1 MTTTYV
7 NAAGVQFVRDLL
19 AHIPRPDLEAARCIG
34 EWARNMGLEL
44 DPLQTD
50 VVTLHYRGKMA
61 VVASRMS
68 LTQALLTDWQGESG
82 NNLIGSLIGA
92 PWASTPPWADT
103 FIQKMRIVET
113 LPPLGPL
120 HNGAAYSVFNGLFRR
135 ADPPTYG
142 HGTYLNVPAEDLQ
155 RFIWNLDFHSHFK
168 ATLDS
173 YWTDHLANHRLA
185 AKIAF
190 IAACNKQVSQGS
202 LGEAGRELAWQAAGL
217 SKRSAGLKIRPLNIY
232 GYVATDVLCI
242 ADQAVPGML
251 LYIPGN
257 ASPLH
262 MFPSMEAMKDWVAL
276 QCRSDDT
283 RKALRSHFRLAD
295 TPDGLDFSGLDTALD
310 GLAAYP
316 GIHHLSPNRPGF
328 TTDGRW
334 APHDYV
340 NYRASTYSAAIEGD
354 IFQALSEFQRQR
366 SLDDADFIITSNSD
380 VTKAKW
386 RGYLTTT
393 LNLLAPLALLVP
405 ELAPLFALGG
415 VAQFGLGVDQAINGK
430 SLDAKADA
438 VGYVE
443 FGLLNALPMAA
454 AAGLKA
460 TELFSIKRDG
470 FVFPTWV
477 NERWGYPLS
486 PVSPPHL
493 PELDVADYFVI
504 NDAIA
509 PLPGGDPAVAES
521 VIRQPLYNGELD
533 ELQASSG
540 GYGFNVMYDMER
552 DAFIADIDANAVMP
566 TFYIAKDGNM
576 DLTSVDAMTRSVTD
590 AMRMRT
596 LRSLGVDLPLPV
608 ELPTLE
614 TERVQA
620 IPKRISSI
628 WVGNKVID
636 AKLLD
641 NLAAN
646 AQRLAGSEYR
656 YRLFLSNAS
665 PVAFAENTRLLA
677 EQASGV
683 EVLTLEEH
691 AFYASFKESPYFTQY
706 QHAIDGNGGVASNF
720 SSASDVLRYPLLD
733 HEGGLYMD
741 IDDTLLGAH
750 EDPLRNPQQP
760 APQDMAAIDNLTL
773 ATTPEGLLLPPPMSN
788 QKLTMNWEYNSSLI
802 GSHPGNPT
810 LRAISDEMH
819 ARYLAE
825 PDFYD
830 SRPDIASDS
839 RGFYLYAA
847 RLNRMTGPRLLTDV
861 VDRQLP
867 GLGTLR
873 QIFNLYA
880 MQLLNADLFIPRQSF
895 SQSWSAHLPLNRIAR
910 TGGNHSWTHT

>member
-1 MTTTYV
+1 MSTPFV
-7 NAAGVQFVRDLL
+7 NAAGVQLVRDLL
-19 AHIPRPDLEAARCIG
+19 PHVPRPDLEAARAIS
-34 EWARNMGLEL
+34 EWLRTTQGLVL
-44 DPLQTD
+44 DPGETD
-50 VVTLHYRGKMA
+50 VVTLHYRGHKGVVINRLSLSQA
-61 VVASRMS
+61 VLA
-68 LTQALLTDWQGESG
+68 DWQGESN
-82 NNLIGSLIGA
+82 NNLIGGLIGE
-92 PWASTPPWADT
+92 PWAGRFPEGALH
-103 FIQKMRIVET
+103 IVDA
-113 LPPLGPL
+113 LPPRSLFDNSAP
-120 HNGAAYSVFNGLFRR
+120 YEVFNGVFRR
-135 ADPPTYG
+135 TNPPRYDAST
-142 HGTYLNVPAEDLQ
+142 HLQIPAEALQ
-155 RFIWNLDFHSHFK
+155 RFIWELDFHTRFK
-168 ATLDS
+168 TMLDS
-173 YWTDHLANHRLA
+173 YWNEHTQDHCLA
-185 AKIAF
+185 AKINF

-202 LGEAGRELAWQAAGL
+202 LSEQGRALAWQAAGL
-217 SKRSAGLKIRPLNIY
+217 SKRSDGLKIRPLNIY

-242 ADQAVPGML
+242 ADRATPGVL

-257 ASPLH
+257 ASPMH
-262 MFPSMEAMKDWVAL
+262 TFENMEAMKDWIAA
-276 QCRSDDT
+276 QCRNKDT
-283 RKALRSHFRLAD
+283 RQALRSHFRLAD
-295 TPDGLDFSGLDTALD
+295 TPDGLDFSGLDTALE
-310 GLAAYP
+310 GLATYP
-316 GIHHLSPNRPGF
+316 DIPHLSPNRPGF

-334 APHDYV
+334 SPHDYV
-340 NYRASTYSAAIEGD
+340 NYRANTYSPSIGGD
-354 IFQALSEFQRQR
+354 IFLALCQFQRQR
-366 SLDDADFIITSNSD
+366 SLDDADFIITRNSD

-386 RGYLTTT
+386 RGYVSTT
-393 LNLLAPLALLVP
+393 LNILAPLALVVP

-415 VAQFGLGVDQAINGK
+415 LAQFGLGVDQAINGK

-438 VGYVE
+438 VGNIE
-443 FGLLNALPMAA
+443 FGLLNALPLAA
-454 AAGLKA
+454 QAGLKA

-552 DAFIADIDANAVMP
+552 DAFIADVDANAVMP
-566 TFYIAKDGNM
+566 TFYIARDGNM
-576 DLTSVDAMTRSVTD
+576 DLTSVDAMTRPVTD

-614 TERVQA
+614 TERLQA

-646 AQRLAGSEYR
+646 ARRLAGSEYR

-665 PVAFAENTRLLA
+665 PEAFAENSRLLA
-677 EQASGV
+677 EQAPGV

-691 AFYASFKESPYFTQY
+691 AFYASFRESPYFTQY

-750 EDPLRNPQQP
+750 EDPLRDPQQP

-788 QKLTMNWEYNSSLI
+788 QKLTMNWEYNTSLI

-861 VDRQLP
+861 VERQLP

-880 MQLLNADLFIPRQSF
+880 MQLLNGDLFIPRQAF
-895 SQSWSAHLPLNRIAR
+895 SQSWRAHLPLNRIAR
-910 TGGNHSWTHT
+910 TGGNHSWTNT

>member
-1 MTTTYV
+1 MPTTYV
-7 NAAGVQFVRDLL
+7 NATGVQFVRDLL
-19 AHIPRPDLEAARCIG
+19 PHLPRPDLEAGRQIG
-34 EWARNMGLEL
+34 EWANAQQGLKL
-44 DPLQTD
+44 DPANTD
-50 VVTLHYRGKMA
+50 VVTLHYRGQKA
-61 VVASRMS
+61 VVVNRLS
-68 LTQALLTDWQGESG
+68 LIEAVLTDWQGESN
-82 NNLIGSLIGA
+82 NNLIGGLISA
-92 PWASTPPWADT
+92 PWAGYFP
-103 FIQKMRIVET
+103 Q
-113 LPPLGPL
+113 GPL
-120 HNGAAYSVFNGLFRR
+120 HIVEALPPPGALHSGADYSVFNGVFRR
-135 ADPPTYG
+135 TDPPRYDAST
-142 HGTYLNVPAEDLQ
+142 HLQIPAEALQ
-155 RFIWNLDFHSHFK
+155 RFIWELDFHSRFK
-168 ATLDS
+168 TMLDS
-173 YWTDHLANHRLA
+173 YWNEHIQDHCLA
-185 AKIAF
+185 AKINL

-202 LGEAGRELAWQAAGL
+202 LSKQGRALAWQAAGL
-217 SKRSAGLKIRPLNIY
+217 SKRSDGLKIRPLNIY

-242 ADQAVPGML
+242 ADRATPGVL

-262 MFPSMEAMKDWVAL
+262 TFESMEAMKDWIAA
-276 QCRSDDT
+276 QCRNKDS
-283 RKALRSHFRLAD
+283 RQALRSHFRLAD
-295 TPDGLDFSGLDTALD
+295 TPDGLDFSGLDTALE
-310 GLAAYP
+310 GLATYP
-316 GIHHLSPNRPGF
+316 GIPHLSPNRPGF

-334 APHDYV
+334 SPHDYV
-340 NYRASTYSAAIEGD
+340 NYRANKYSPSIDGD
-354 IFQALSEFQRQR
+354 IFQALCQFQRQR
-366 SLDDADFIITSNSD
+366 SLDDADFIITSDSD

-386 RGYLTTT
+386 RGYVSTT
-393 LNLLAPLALLVP
+393 LNILAPLALVVP

-438 VGYVE
+438 VGNIE
-443 FGLLNALPMAA
+443 FGLLNALPLAVE
-454 AAGLKA
+454 AGLKA

-576 DLTSVDAMTRSVTD
+576 DLTSVDAMTRPVTD

-665 PVAFAENTRLLA
+665 PAAFAENTRLLA

-741 IDDTLLGAH
+741 IDDTLLSAH

-760 APQDMAAIDNLTL
+760 APQDMAA
-773 ATTPEGLLLPPPMSN
+773 TPEGLLLPPPMSN

-880 MQLLNADLFIPRQSF
+880 MQLLNGDLFIPRQAF
-895 SQSWSAHLPLNRIAR
+895 SQSWRAHLPLNRIAR